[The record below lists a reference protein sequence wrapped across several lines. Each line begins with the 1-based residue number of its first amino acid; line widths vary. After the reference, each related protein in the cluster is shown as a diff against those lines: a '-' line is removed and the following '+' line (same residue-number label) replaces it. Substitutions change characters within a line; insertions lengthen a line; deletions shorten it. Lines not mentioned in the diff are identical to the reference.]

1 MCIMYEKSAKRVM
14 ALSFNT
20 SRNEIYYVNKQV
32 FVTVFVRSS
41 NLFGEKT
48 SKIQKI
54 WALRLIKNQDN
65 TFWISCVTDY
75 EHCALE
81 KR

>member
-1 MCIMYEKSAKRVM
+1 MYEKSAKRVM

-54 WALRLIKNQDN
+54 
-65 TFWISCVTDY
+65 
-75 EHCALE
+75 
-81 KR
+81 